1 MLSCVFNL
9 IRYIL
14 YIFRIWEKEKRRF
27 AQLTEN
33 KRFIEM
39 KFLSLMTLR
48 LKLSTY
54 FASISYTVIH
64 LDTSYVDLFAQ
75 VFKVRSDVGSRACY

>member
-1 MLSCVFNL
+1 
-9 IRYIL
+9 
-14 YIFRIWEKEKRRF
+14 
-27 AQLTEN
+27 
-33 KRFIEM
+33 M

-64 LDTSYVDLFAQ
+64 LDTSCVDLFAQ

>member
-1 MLSCVFNL
+1 MGVVMG
-9 IRYIL
+9 RGGGEQT
-14 YIFRIWEKEKRRF
+14 FRAIM
-27 AQLTEN
+27 EN

-48 LKLSTY
+48 LKLSRY
-54 FASISYTVIH
+54 FASISIH
-64 LDTSYVDLFAQ
+64 LASCVDLFTE

>member
-1 MLSCVFNL
+1 MGEGEKT
-9 IRYIL
+9 
-14 YIFRIWEKEKRRF
+14 FRAIM
-27 AQLTEN
+27 EN

-64 LDTSYVDLFAQ
+64 LDTSCVDLFAQ

>member
-1 MLSCVFNL
+1 MGEGEKT
-9 IRYIL
+9 
-14 YIFRIWEKEKRRF
+14 FRAIM
-27 AQLTEN
+27 EN

-64 LDTSYVDLFAQ
+64 LDTSCVDLFAK

>member
-1 MLSCVFNL
+1 MGEGEKT
-9 IRYIL
+9 
-14 YIFRIWEKEKRRF
+14 FRAIM
-27 AQLTEN
+27 EN

-64 LDTSYVDLFAQ
+64 LDTSCVDLFA
-75 VFKVRSDVGSRACY
+75 